1 MRAPQE
7 AACELRQALRRQKDL
22 QETGRTSALQQG
34 DEVLYEA
41 DFGAEEVQGS
51 VLGALPTELEAEA
64 SYKVLL
70 HDGKTREAPRSRL
83 VAVRAAQHAAEFEGT
98 VKL

>member
-70 HDGKTREAPRSRL
+70 HEPIVDHLEQPAHGQPVDRVPG
-83 VAVRAAQHAAEFEGT
+83 EGRG
-98 VKL
+98 L